1 MASRQ
6 GEISLMRGLCRIAA
20 AAKGEKQFQELCY
33 FYSLEAPVTE
43 PGGQGQD
50 GGPGARGGCKVR
62 PLTTDDADVVD
73 ATWKYR
79 DQTSLERIQ
88 AHISCRLSAGVQVD
102 EGTLAAWALEQSYGA
117 IGMLYTRAE
126 FRRRGLAKMVVQS
139 LARTMMAD
147 LAAGVRSVPAF
158 AYIGLHPRRTR
169 NALCCFVRNQG
180 ALCL

>member
-1 MASRQ
+1 
-6 GEISLMRGLCRIAA
+6 
-20 AAKGEKQFQELCY
+20 
-33 FYSLEAPVTE
+33 
-43 PGGQGQD
+43 
-50 GGPGARGGCKVR
+50 
-62 PLTTDDADVVD
+62 
-73 ATWKYR
+73 
-79 DQTSLERIQ
+79 
-88 AHISCRLSAGVQVD
+88 
-102 EGTLAAWALEQSYGA
+102 
-117 IGMLYTRAE
+117 MLYTRAE